1 MKVKTGLK
9 AGEGEGTGVGIG
21 GQSNS
26 SKVAQRID

>member
-9 AGEGEGTGVGIG
+9 AGEGEGTGVGIVS
-21 GQSNS
+21 QSNS